1 MDDTQSANL
10 SDLPETPWLSRT
22 RPNPDTRGRLFAFA
36 HAGGGASFFQPWQA
50 LMPADIELCA
60 IQLPGRENRFTTP
73 AITSFEFMAEALA
86 EEIQPYANLPYALFG
101 HSFGGLL
108 AFTMAMRMAGLERPP
123 ALVAVSALRAPHLP
137 LRRRIADLPDAEF
150 ITAIAEL
157 GGTAVN
163 VFENAELV
171 ELILPAL
178 RADFRVFENYEHP
191 QGARTDVPLW
201 ACGAADD
208 PLVDIAGLGAW
219 SSLAGSAFELK
230 IYTGGHFY
238 LNRHRAEFI
247 DGLCAAIR
255 KQPAFAA
262 TA

>member
-1 MDDTQSANL
+1 MDETHSA
-10 SDLPETPWLSRT
+10 STAELPETPWITRF
-22 RPNPDTRGRLFAFA
+22 RPNPDTRGRLFVFA

-73 AITSFEFMAEALA
+73 VITGYEALAEALA
-86 EEIQPYANLPYALFG
+86 EHLRPFANVPCALFG

-108 AFTMAMRMAGLERPP
+108 AFTMGMRLAALDRKP

-137 LRRRIADLPDAEF
+137 LRRRIAELPDAEF
-150 ITAIAEL
+150 TAAIAEL
-157 GGTAVN
+157 GGTAAD
-163 VFENAELV
+163 VFDNRELV

-178 RADFRVFENYEHP
+178 RADFRAFESYEHR
-191 QGARTDVPLW
+191 QDTKISVPLW

-208 PLVDIAGLGAW
+208 PLVDIPGLGAW
-219 SSLAGSAFELK
+219 SALAGSHFDLK

-238 LNRHRAEFI
+238 LNNHRPELI

-255 KQPAFAA
+255 KQPALAA
-262 TA
+262 AG